1 MSNPYS
7 DGAFFWYWYEWW
19 FPVIFAIVALVIG
32 VGILITTD
40 RKPYGIVVRILA
52 LLAFVGTFTLAQE
65 RIGFGIKADEEMV
78 AVINMLGGFG
88 SVILGAAHFLIY
100 GKRREAAQDPDAAT
114 DSAGAMAGEAGGETD
129 QPAETGAAAA
139 APPIAV
145 GGDVTL
151 VQGADAPGIPA
162 AAGEAAPPAWLVFQS
177 GPNAGQTIPLTGT
190 STTIGRGADNDV
202 VVDDEGVS
210 RQHAEITF
218 VGGEYLIADIGSAG
232 GTLLD
237 GSAAETAVSL
247 ESGATVRL
255 GETDLL
261 FMQGQ
266 PGGAPEPP
274 SPAAATEP
282 PAPAPEPPPAIDA
295 AATMVAPAPEPEETL
310 MAWLAVTE
318 GPSKGATCQV
328 KAGETRIGRGDDND
342 LVISDA
348 GVSRNHAMVVG
359 SDSGMILLD
368 LASSGGTAL
377 NGEALMPA
385 ELSTTSVIT
394 IGETELMLIDVE
406 SAPESTAPQ
415 AGGSADATIVAA
427 PPTAQQGGVLVARK
441 GPDSGKTFNL
451 TEGDNVIGRADAA
464 VQLSDPQASRRHA
477 VIRRSGD
484 KFIIYD
490 LGSTAGTIVDGQKVE
505 GVKIKGTDT
514 ITLGGST
521 IVVMEPSAG

>member
-1 MSNPYS
+1 MATGP
-7 DGAFFWYWYEWW
+7 
-19 FPVIFAIVALVIG
+19 PV
-32 VGILITTD
+32 
-40 RKPYGIVVRILA
+40 
-52 LLAFVGTFTLAQE
+52 
-65 RIGFGIKADEEMV
+65 
-78 AVINMLGGFG
+78 
-88 SVILGAAHFLIY
+88 
-100 GKRREAAQDPDAAT
+100 AT
-114 DSAGAMAGEAGGETD
+114 
-129 QPAETGAAAA
+129 
-139 APPIAV
+139 
-145 GGDVTL
+145 GDDMTL
-151 VQGADAPGIPA
+151 VQGVDTPATPPASDGAP
-162 AAGEAAPPAWLVFQS
+162 PPAWLVFQT
-177 GPNAGQTIPLTGT
+177 GPNAGQTIPLAGT
-190 STTIGRGADNDV
+190 ETTIGRGSDNDV

-210 RQHAEITF
+210 RQHAAITF
-218 VGGEYLIADIGSAG
+218 VDGEYRLADVGSAG

-237 GSAAETAVSL
+237 GSEAETAVPL

-266 PGGAPEPP
+266 PGAAPVVP
-274 SPAAATEP
+274 SAAAATEP
-282 PAPAPEPPPAIDA
+282 PSAPSPEPPPAIGA

-310 MAWLAVTE
+310 MAWLAVTD

-328 KAGETRIGRGDDND
+328 KAGETLIGRGDDND
-342 LVISDA
+342 LTISDA

-359 SDSGMILLD
+359 SDAGMILLD
-368 LASSGGTAL
+368 LASSGGTRL
-377 NGEALMPA
+377 NGEALTPA

-406 SAPESTAPQ
+406 AAPES
-415 AGGSADATIVAA
+415 AGPDAAGSADATIVAG
-427 PPTAQQGGVLVARK
+427 PPTPQHGGVLVARK
-441 GPDSGKTFNL
+441 GPDAGKTFQL

-505 GVKIKGTDT
+505 GIKIKGTDK